1 MDTSTPE
8 IIWALGIIIFILL
21 CATAYLLY
29 SFITKDEIIKE
40 MKDAH
45 NKLMRS
51 FNDLDEQAKL
61 IIRTDLELNKI
72 REEMDKRL
80 NGLNALQRT
89 SRQLSHALN
98 ENEVFQKISP
108 ALFEDLGFTRA
119 LIATTN
125 DVNLLKV
132 RLNAGFKDPRAEA
145 ILKEV
150 STDDSLQ
157 RSLQEPHSL
166 SSINCSTKIREKIIQ
181 VFESEH
187 FILSPIPTQTGNIGL
202 VFVGNRYNA
211 PMVTQGDEELLS
223 ILAGQIGQ
231 SIENAQ
237 LFEKVFRSSQE
248 LELKVSDRTKQLAS
262 ALQKVN
268 EISKK
273 KSEFISAV
281 SHELR
286 TPLTSIKG
294 YAAILIA
301 GKIGEL
307 PSAVKER
314 LAKINSHSDN
324 LVGLIN
330 DLLDIARIESG
341 RQEMKFA
348 PYKTRN
354 IIDNVADLLAPQIT
368 AKGVKLHLHLAE
380 EIGVIYVDAS
390 QLERVLINLL
400 GNAIK
405 FTPQNGTI
413 TVSTSPVLD
422 GGYAVFSVSDTG
434 IGIPAS
440 DVQKLFS
447 EFYRVDNEIN
457 QNVKGTGLGLVL
469 AKNIVQ
475 AHHGKMWVQS
485 QVGVGTTFYFTLP
498 ASQKAFEDQQ
508 VPEALMALKPDTHRS
523 LNNNA

>member
-1 MDTSTPE
+1 MNTTDLPTL
-8 IIWALGIIIFILL
+8 LGIVIFILI
-21 CATAYLLY
+21 CALIYL
-29 SFITKDEIIKE
+29 FAAFIIKDSTINK
-40 MKDAH
+40 MKEEH

-61 IIRTDLELNKI
+61 IVRTDLELNKT

-89 SRQLSHALN
+89 SRQMSQALN
-98 ENEVFQKISP
+98 ESEIFQRISP
-108 ALFEDLGFTRA
+108 ALFEDLGFA
-119 LIATTN
+119 HILIASKN
-125 DVNLLKV
+125 DENVMKV
-132 RLNAGFKDPRAEA
+132 RLNVGFKDTRIETMFRE
-145 ILKEV
+145 IDIDDFLKQ
-150 STDDSLQ
+150 TTQ
-157 RSLQEPHSL
+157 TL
-166 SSINCSTKIREKIIQ
+166 SSNNAPNKSKEKIIRL
-181 VFESEH
+181 FESEH
-187 FILSPIPTQTGNIGL
+187 FILSPILTQTGSIGF

-211 PMVTQGDEELLS
+211 PAVTQGEEELIT

-248 LELKVSDRTKQLAS
+248 LELKVADRTKQLAG

-268 EISKK
+268 DISKK

-307 PSAVKER
+307 PTAVKER
-314 LAKINSHSDN
+314 LTKINSHSDN

-330 DLLDIARIESG
+330 NLLDIARIESG
-341 RQEMKFA
+341 RQEMKYA
-348 PYKTRN
+348 IYKIHTMV
-354 IIDNVADLLAPQIT
+354 DNVTDLLTPQIT
-368 AKGVKLHLHLAE
+368 AKGIKLQLKLCDQ
-380 EIGVIYVDAS
+380 IPDIYVDAS
-390 QLERVLINLL
+390 HAERVMINLL
-400 GNAIK
+400 SNAIK

-413 TVSTSPVLD
+413 TVEVSPTLD
-422 GGYAVFSVSDTG
+422 NDYAVFSVTDTG

-440 DVQKLFS
+440 EIQKLFN
-447 EFYRVDNEIN
+447 EFFRVDNEIN

-469 AKNIVQ
+469 AKNIVL
-475 AHHGKMWVQS
+475 AHHGKIWVHS
-485 QVGVGTTFYFTLP
+485 KVGAGTTFYFTLP
-498 ASQKAFEDQQ
+498 STQKAFENR
-508 VPEALMALKPDTHRS
+508 VNIEKNYA
-523 LNNNA
+523 

>member
-1 MDTSTPE
+1 MDLTTSQIFWT
-8 IIWALGIIIFILL
+8 LGTIIFILV
-21 CATAYLLY
+21 CATAWL
-29 SFITKDEIIKE
+29 FAAFIIKE
-40 MKDAH
+40 NTINEMKEAH
-45 NKLMRS
+45 DKLMRS

-61 IIRTDLELNKI
+61 IVRTDLELNKT

-89 SRQLSHALN
+89 SRQMSQALN
-98 ENEVFQKISP
+98 ENEIFQRISP
-108 ALFEDLGFTRA
+108 ALFEDLGFARI
-119 LIATTN
+119 LIASMN
-125 DVNLLKV
+125 DNNILKI
-132 RLNAGFKDPRAEA
+132 RLNVGFKDTRLEA
-145 ILKEV
+145 LLKEIDAEELLKGA
-150 STDDSLQ
+150 SQT
-157 RSLQEPHSL
+157 L
-166 SSINCSTKIREKIIQ
+166 SSNNCSNKTKEKIIKI
-181 VFESEH
+181 FESEH
-187 FILSPIPTQTGNIGL
+187 FIIAPVLTQTGSIGF
-202 VFVGNRYNA
+202 VFVGNRYNSPA
-211 PMVTQGDEELLS
+211 VTQGDEELIT

-248 LELKVSDRTKQLAS
+248 LELKVADRTKQLAG

-268 EISKK
+268 DISKK

-301 GKIGEL
+301 GKIGDV

-330 DLLDIARIESG
+330 NLLDIARIESG
-341 RQEMKFA
+341 RQEMKYA
-348 PYKTRN
+348 VYKIKN
-354 IIDNVADLLAPQIT
+354 IVDNVVDLLSPQMT
-368 AKGVKLHLHLAE
+368 AKGVKLQMRLSGQTE
-380 EIGVIYVDAS
+380 EIYVDAS
-390 QLERVLINLL
+390 HAERVLINLL
-400 GNAIK
+400 SNAVK
-405 FTPQNGTI
+405 FTSPNGTI
-413 TVSTSPVLD
+413 TVEVASAPVN
-422 GGYAVFSVSDTG
+422 GFAVFSVSDTG

-440 DVQKLFS
+440 EIQKLFS

-485 QVGVGTTFYFTLP
+485 QERVGTTFFFTLP
-498 ASQKAFEDQQ
+498 TSQKAFEDRLDH
-508 VPEALMALKPDTHRS
+508 EKNYA
-523 LNNNA
+523 